1 MQSSQARNWLLVLFV
16 ALPCA
21 LYGQFA
27 QVPDSQC
34 VYRLG
39 DNPAWAAANVDPIGW
54 KPYAEYRM
62 TGDAW
67 VLWVRC
73 QTTFDTKGIQHP
85 ALVIGTTLTACAW
98 MRWHP
103 CCIWTTRARPGEW
116 IPNQFGGNENLEAI
130 DFLRR
135 FNELAHAVPA
145 PSPRPRNPP
154 RSPASPSP
162 SISTAWVS
170 P

>member
-85 ALVIGTTLTACAW
+85 ALVIGSDGPEQRQVFVDGQSIKTSDASWLY
-98 MRWHP
+98 P
-103 CCIWTTRARPGEW
+103 I
-116 IPNQFGGNENLEAI
+116 
-130 DFLRR
+130 
-135 FNELAHAVPA
+135 
-145 PSPRPRNPP
+145 SPRLTHARLTVALRVVQNLLPP
-154 RSPASPSP
+154 
-162 SISTAWVS
+162 
-170 P
+170 